1 MNEELLIFETLQNIS
16 ATVERIDKKMA
27 DLYELSRPKTRM
39 VEDGPL
45 KIRFET
51 YQEPLDKPQDKD
63 S

>member
-1 MNEELLIFETLQNIS
+1 MNEELLKILQRISETLEQ
-16 ATVERIDKKMA
+16 IDKKMA

-39 VEDGPL
+39 VEEGPL
-45 KIRFET
+45 KLRFET